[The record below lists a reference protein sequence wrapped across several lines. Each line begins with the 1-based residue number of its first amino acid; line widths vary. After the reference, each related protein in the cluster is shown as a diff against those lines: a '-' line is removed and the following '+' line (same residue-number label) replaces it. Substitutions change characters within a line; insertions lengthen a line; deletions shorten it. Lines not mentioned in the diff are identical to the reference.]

1 MNAHIAT
8 LINAGAMILLGAWG
22 YLGSTTPSP
31 TALIPVFLGVLL
43 LVLSQ
48 GVKAESKAQA
58 HAAVI
63 ITLLGFIALFKPFFG
78 AINRDDS
85 AAMLR
90 IGIMLLT
97 NLVALVFFIRSFIAA
112 KKARTALN
120 K

>member
-22 YLGSTTPSP
+22 YLGSETPSP
-31 TALIPVFLGVLL
+31 TALIPVFLGVILV
-43 LVLSQ
+43 VLSQ

-58 HAAVI
+58 HVAVI
-63 ITLLGFIALFKPFFG
+63 ITLVGFIALFKPFFG
-78 AINRDDS
+78 AIGREDN
-85 AAMLR
+85 AAMMR

-112 KKARTALN
+112 RKARN
-120 K
+120 GVSN